1 MKSETIAIIITAPSM
16 DVAEKI
22 ADILVESKLAACVNI
37 SSPIRSIYSWEGK
50 IVRDD
55 EVLMIAKT
63 RADLFGKEFIQT
75 VKSNHPYQVPEI
87 IALPILDGSADYLA
101 WISDVTRV

>member
-1 MKSETIAIIITAPSM
+1 MTAPSVE
-16 DVAEKI
+16 VAEKI
-22 ADILVESKLAACVNI
+22 AEILVESKLAACVSI

-50 IVRDD
+50 INRDN

-63 RADLFGKEFIQT
+63 RADLFGEEFIQA

-87 IALPILDGSADYLA
+87 ISLPILDGSADYLE
-101 WISDVTRV
+101 WISDVTRS

>member
-1 MKSETIAIIITAPSM
+1 MKSETIAIMMTAPSVE
-16 DVAEKI
+16 VAEKI
-22 ADILVESKLAACVNI
+22 AEILVESKLAACVSI

-50 IVRDD
+50 INRDN

-63 RADLFGKEFIQT
+63 RADLFGEEFIQA

-87 IALPILDGSADYLA
+87 ISLPILDGSADYLE
-101 WISDVTRV
+101 WISDVTRS

>member
-1 MKSETIAIIITAPSM
+1 MKSETIAIMMTAPSVE
-16 DVAEKI
+16 VAEKI
-22 ADILVESKLAACVNI
+22 AEILVESKLAACVSI

-50 IVRDD
+50 INRDN

-63 RADLFGKEFIQT
+63 RSDLFGEEFIQA

-87 IALPILDGSADYLA
+87 ISLPILDGSADYLE
-101 WISDVTRV
+101 WISDVTRS